1 MLRAGIILKS
11 GGTLELFDDNIVA
24 NSVIITMSVCGKNKY
39 DIGTFN
45 AASLKIS
52 IIDDDALQ
60 HEFSGAAVGLTE
72 TTGEGQEAET
82 TYLGTYYIDGT
93 TVKRNRK
100 TVSFTA
106 YDRSLKFDVELPD
119 SARETSYTALT
130 AIQAACTATG
140 TTLFTAELTDFAN
153 TSVSFTLEN
162 AALQTWRDVVMWCCQ
177 LIAGYAIIDRYGRL
191 KIIHARW
198 QADDTINH
206 VITAAQR
213 VSIQFSDTRLYPK
226 CMTAYA
232 GNVVKN
238 YKSGYVPSGDQ
249 AIQAQEGKCN
259 LKSNP
264 LVASMSE
271 IDGDSIN
278 AAILGNI
285 QSFEQRQITAKLFQ
299 NSLIGLGDAIRFS
312 GGKIDVRRSVLGMAT
327 HIEWRYHGYTI
338 VTCTA
343 PDPAEENDSNE

>member
-24 NSVIITMSVCGKNKY
+24 NSVIVTMSVCGKNKY

-45 AASLKIS
+45 AASLKMS

-72 TTGEGQEAET
+72 TTDEGQQTET
-82 TYLGTYYIDGT
+82 TYLGTYFIDGT
-93 TVKRNRK
+93 TVKRNRN

-140 TTLFTAELTDFAN
+140 TTLFTTALTDFAN

-162 AALQTWRDVVMWCCQ
+162 AALQTWRDVVMWVCQ

-198 QADDTINH
+198 QADSVIDH
-206 VITAAQR
+206 GITAAQR

-226 CMTAYA
+226 YMTAYA
-232 GNVVKN
+232 GNVVKT
-238 YKSGYVPSGDQ
+238 YKSGYTPTD
-249 AIQAQEGKCN
+249 AQAQEGRCT

-264 LVASMSE
+264 LVASVPE
-271 IDGDSIN
+271 TDGDSIN
-278 AAILGNI
+278 AAILGNV

-299 NSLIGLGDAIRFS
+299 NNAIGLGDAISFS

-327 HIEWRYHGYTI
+327 HIEWRYHGYTT

-343 PDPAEENDSNE
+343 PEPAEEESSE